1 MDGGPVWFRDAI
13 NTERDILKEKC
24 LAKLNHIMS
33 ADKMNSNES
42 LGFSSFGLSIDPYEM
57 Y

>member
-13 NTERDILKEKC
+13 NTGRDILKEKC